1 MSIALV
7 GTPWPPAVRDRFA
20 AAGLQIAAPE
30 RAGLR
35 LVASPRPPL
44 KPPPP
49 PWLWCPPRAPAVP
62 DVLSAVLAGAYDVV
76 PIASDECA
84 AIIARRIEELAVR
97 VAAGDPPE
105 GYIARSAAARR
116 MLAELERVA
125 PTSMAVLLTGE
136 TGTGKDVVARH
147 LHVRSGRAGKL
158 VPINCAAIPNDLIE
172 GELFGYVR
180 GAFSGA
186 IADYEGL
193 LRAASAG
200 TVFLDEVDDTPKTL
214 QIKLLRVLEDHVV
227 GRLGDSAQRAV
238 DFRVI
243 AATNRDLA
251 ELVQRGEFGPDLYQ
265 RLAIVR
271 IELPPLRDRL
281 DDLPELASHLI
292 ARFYREE
299 PAAPHRVT
307 RLTEVAIAALQRY
320 PWPGNVR
327 ELRNALFQ
335 ALVGKRAGDEL
346 LVSDL
351 PEHIVRGAPADA
363 TAAGGAPRNRSA
375 IDRAVLARLIDDGD
389 MNLRALRDEL
399 ERTALELALARAGDS
414 PAAAA
419 RLLGEVGRGSS
430 SDPGG
435 TVRAMLRR
443 HGLASRASASRP
455 APRRR

>member
-1 MSIALV
+1 MRIALV
-7 GTPWPPAVRDRFA
+7 GTPWSPSVRDRFA
-20 AAGLQIAAPE
+20 AAGLQLTAPE

-35 LVASPRPPL
+35 LVASSRPPL
-44 KPPPP
+44 RPPPR
-49 PWLWCPPRAPAVP
+49 PWLWCPPRTPAVP
-62 DVLSAVLAGAYDVV
+62 DALSAVLAGAYDVV
-76 PIASDECA
+76 PIASDDCA
-84 AIIARRIEELAVR
+84 AIVARRIEELAVR
-97 VAAGDPPE
+97 IVAGDPPE
-105 GYIARSAAARR
+105 GFVARSAAARR
-116 MLAELERVA
+116 VLTELERVA

-136 TGTGKDVVARH
+136 TGTGKDVAARH
-147 LHVRSGRAGKL
+147 LHARSGRTGKL

-227 GRLGDSAQRAV
+227 GRLGDSAQREV
-238 DFRVI
+238 DFRVV

-265 RLAIVR
+265 RLAIVC
-271 IELPPLRDRL
+271 IELPPLRERL
-281 DDLPELASHLI
+281 DDIPELTAHLI
-292 ARFYREE
+292 ERFYREE

-307 RLTEVAIAALQRY
+307 RLTTVAVAALQRY

-335 ALVGKRAGDEL
+335 ALVTKRAGDEL
-346 LVSDL
+346 LASDL
-351 PEHIVRGAPADA
+351 PEHIVRGAPSDA
-363 TAAGGAPRNRSA
+363 VPAGAPRGRSA

-399 ERTALELALARAGDS
+399 E
-414 PAAAA
+414 
-419 RLLGEVGRGSS
+419 
-430 SDPGG
+430 
-435 TVRAMLRR
+435 
-443 HGLASRASASRP
+443 
-455 APRRR
+455 